1 MPDLSFALRRAGRP
15 FVYGHR
21 GVRGELPE
29 NTLAAFAAAADQG
42 ADGIELDVRLSRDG
56 QVVVAHDPTLA
67 RVSGGADQR
76 AVADLSARALARAD
90 AGGGQGVP
98 ALAEVLTLAR
108 QRRLAVNVEL
118 KRDAPD
124 RKAIVGATARLLS
137 SWDPRHPVLVS
148 SFDPF
153 MLAGFALLCDRPRAL
168 LLHRDAAWH
177 QRASFTA
184 GPLGVFAVHI
194 ERTLASPASVRRW
207 QARGMSVNVWT
218 VNDEIEARDLAAI
231 GVDGIIT
238 DAPGRILAALGSAP
252 RPPRPS

>member
-1 MPDLSFALRRAGRP
+1 MHYETFALRRAGRP

-56 QVVVAHDPTLA
+56 QPVVAHDPTLE
-67 RVSGGADQR
+67 RVSGGADLR
-76 AVADLSARALARAD
+76 AVAELGARALAAAD

-98 ALAEVLTLAR
+98 TLAEVLALAR
-108 QRRLAVNVEL
+108 ARRLAVNVEM

-124 RKAIVGATARLLS
+124 RKAIVVATARLLS
-137 SWDPRHPVLVS
+137 SWDPRHPIVVS

-153 MLAGFALLCDRPRAL
+153 MLAGFAALCGRPRAL

-194 ERTLASPASVRRW
+194 ERTLASPEAVRRW
-207 QARGMSVNVWT
+207 HARGMRVNVWT
-218 VNDEIEARDLAAI
+218 VNDEREARDLRGI
-231 GVDGIIT
+231 GVDGLIT
-238 DAPGRILAALGSAP
+238 DAPGRILAAL
-252 RPPRPS
+252 R